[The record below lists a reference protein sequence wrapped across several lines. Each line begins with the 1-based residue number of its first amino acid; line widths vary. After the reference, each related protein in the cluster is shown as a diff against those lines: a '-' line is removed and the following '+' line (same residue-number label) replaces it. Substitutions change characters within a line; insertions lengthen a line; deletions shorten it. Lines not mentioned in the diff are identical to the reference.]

1 MTKASENNNA
11 KLLEEEEQKPKN
23 IALSIFRFRARRG
36 IGVYYA
42 LLSIVPILV
51 GVLVSLSASLY
62 FILVSVGLLVLGILF
77 FARLAGMSR
86 FYQMRLV
93 MDLFDQK
100 LKHEK
105 QGHRLNR
112 LLESAR
118 TALVLLPL
126 VAAAIFEVTGSA
138 VLGSIVLI
146 AFVGYVLSY
155 YFLVFSKQSADSVLP
170 WRIEDWVVAVFP
182 ATLLLLSFFQAIN
195 ATTYLVSL
203 ILVFLLA
210 GVKSSFEAPQELVQV
225 LSAKDSFSTDPLP
238 SRKQD
243 DVSLSEFASG
253 GVLSSFTR
261 VGIMLALLG
270 VEQITFTDLLM
281 VVQVSK
287 SSLNYSV
294 NALSDANY
302 ITVRKG
308 FKTAG
313 GPRTFI
319 QITDK
324 GKVAISMHFETMRRL
339 ASKYLNLNTSGPM
352 S

>member
-1 MTKASENNNA
+1 MTKASGNSIA

-42 LLSIVPILV
+42 LLSMVPILV
-51 GVLVSLSASLY
+51 GVLVSLSAPLY
-62 FILVSVGLLVLGILF
+62 AILISVGLLVLGILF
-77 FARLAGMSR
+77 FSRLAGMNR

-93 MDLFDQK
+93 MDLFEQK
-100 LKHEK
+100 QEKHR
-105 QGHRLNR
+105 HRLNR

-126 VAAAIFEVTGSA
+126 VAAAIFEVTSSA
-138 VLGSIVLI
+138 VLGSVVLI
-146 AFVGYVLSY
+146 AFVGYVLFY

-170 WRIEDWVVAVFP
+170 WRIEDWLVAVFP
-182 ATLLLLSFFQAIN
+182 ATLLMLSFFQEIN
-195 ATTYLVSL
+195 TTTYLVSL

-210 GVKSSFEAPQELVQV
+210 GIKSSFEAPQELVQV

-294 NALSDANY
+294 NALSDASY

-324 GKVAISMHFETMRRL
+324 GKVAISLHFETMRRL